1 MNQRH
6 LPLPSPPVR
15 LPVARFLMVHPLMAR
30 LHLYVALLGAALL
43 LGCAVLP
50 DKPARPTVYDFGPGP
65 LSLASA
71 APGQLPS
78 ISLDEVQAPTAL
90 DSSAMLYRL
99 AYADASELRP
109 YAQARWSMPPAQ
121 LLRQRLR
128 DALEAQRPVLAGAGS
143 AGSAGGLLL
152 RVELEEFVHLFESP
166 DKSAGL
172 VRLRA
177 SLIRLDPRGA
187 QLLAQRRIVALRPA
201 ASQDAPGGVRALAA
215 ASEAAVQELAQW
227 LASAAP

>member
-1 MNQRH
+1 MSHRH
-6 LPLPSPPVR
+6 HPLPLPPA
-15 LPVARFLMVHPLMAR
+15 LLLIARFLMVRPLLAR
-30 LHLYVALLGAALL
+30 LRVCAALLGAALL
-43 LGCAVLP
+43 LGCAALP
-50 DKPARPTVYDFGPGP
+50 DKPTRPAVYDFGPGP

-71 APGQLPS
+71 APGRLPS
-78 ISLDEVQAPTAL
+78 LSLDEVQAPTAL

-143 AGSAGGLLL
+143 AGGLLL

-187 QLLAQRRIVALRPA
+187 QLLGQRRIVALRPA

>member
-1 MNQRH
+1 MNHRH
-6 LPLPSPPVR
+6 HPSRLLPVGPLIVR
-15 LPVARFLMVHPLMAR
+15 LLMIRPLKAP
-30 LHLYVALLGAALL
+30 LHLCAALVGAALL
-43 LGCAVLP
+43 LSCAALP
-50 DKPARPTVYDFGPGP
+50 DKPTRPAVYDFGPGP
-65 LSLASA
+65 LSLISA
-71 APGQLPS
+71 APGRLAS
-78 ISLDEVQAPTAL
+78 LSLDEVQAPTAL
-90 DSSAMLYRL
+90 DSNAMLYRL

-143 AGSAGGLLL
+143 APGLLL

-166 DKSAGL
+166 DKSSGL

-177 SLIRLDPRGA
+177 SLIRLDARGE
-187 QLLAQRRIVALRPA
+187 QLLAQRRVVALRPA

-215 ASEAAVQELAQW
+215 ASETAVQELAQW
-227 LASAAP
+227 LTSAAP